1 MKRDNRNEG
10 NPFRYFFT
18 LLFFLVGVIMYII
31 IKQRGKN
38 IREVKVVEGIKD
50 KKVDS
55 KREIVNNNEENIL
68 EKLTERQQLIIDE
81 IKKKGSIYPTDLA
94 ELLPD
99 VSTRTIRRDMTRLVE
114 LELVKQKGSTK
125 STYYTYIK

>member
-55 KREIVNNNEENIL
+55 EREIVNNNDQEIL
-68 EKLTERQQLIIDE
+68 KKLTERQQLIIDE

-94 ELLPD
+94 DLLPD

-114 LELVKQKGSTK
+114 LELVKQNGSTK